1 MVYDGWKNG
10 ERERQQRREREKD
23 ILGVGGGGVIIL
35 YTTTNAMSN
44 VSFFSN
50 KQSSY
55 YCIGRE
61 QILTKN
67 YNI

>member
-23 ILGVGGGGVIIL
+23 ILGVGGGVIIL